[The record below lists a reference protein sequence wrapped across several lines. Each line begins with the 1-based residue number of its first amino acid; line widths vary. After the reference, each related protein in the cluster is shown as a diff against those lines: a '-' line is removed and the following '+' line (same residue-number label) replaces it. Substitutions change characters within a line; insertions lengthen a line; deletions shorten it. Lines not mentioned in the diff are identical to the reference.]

1 MSTEPTTRR
10 NPVSD
15 VDVDAEVD
23 VAVIGAGMAGLTAA
37 RDLSRAGRSVRVI
50 ESRDRVGGRLSS
62 AVSADGSPVD
72 LGATWFW
79 PGETRVAA
87 LVRELGLPIHPQHL
101 TGDAVFH
108 QPAGRQRLTG
118 NPIDVPSGR
127 FSLGAEALAVGLAEQ
142 LPADTVEFAS
152 PAVAVEATGR
162 NGPLTV
168 VTAGGPIRAGQVIV
182 ALPPALAVDRL
193 RFEPPL
199 PERLAGLAAAT
210 PVWMAS
216 VAKVVAIYDEPFW
229 RDQGLAGAAISH
241 LGPMGEIH
249 DMSGPD
255 GRPAAL
261 FGFARL
267 LRATDPPPDRDAIEA
282 QLDLLF
288 GPGAPTPNE
297 VFITDWRRDPDTAP
311 QGVDPSTAYQLF
323 GHPAYQQ
330 PAFDGRLHWAS
341 TETATVS
348 LGHIE
353 GAMASGERAAAAV
366 LALTRTPTATSTP
379 TTASTTRSTP

>member
-1 MSTEPTTRR
+1 
-10 NPVSD
+10 
-15 VDVDAEVD
+15 
-23 VAVIGAGMAGLTAA
+23 
-37 RDLSRAGRSVRVI
+37 
-50 ESRDRVGGRLSS
+50 
-62 AVSADGSPVD
+62 
-72 LGATWFW
+72 
-79 PGETRVAA
+79 
-87 LVRELGLPIHPQHL
+87 
-101 TGDAVFH
+101 
-108 QPAGRQRLTG
+108 
-118 NPIDVPSGR
+118 
-127 FSLGAEALAVGLAEQ
+127 
-142 LPADTVEFAS
+142 
-152 PAVAVEATGR
+152 
-162 NGPLTV
+162 
-168 VTAGGPIRAGQVIV
+168 
-182 ALPPALAVDRL
+182 
-193 RFEPPL
+193 
-199 PERLAGLAAAT
+199 
-210 PVWMAS
+210 MAS

-267 LRATDPPPDRDAIEA
+267 LRATDLPPDRDAIEA

-323 GHPAYQQ
+323 GHPAYQE

-348 LGHIE
+348 PGHIE
-353 GAMASGERAAAAV
+353 GAMASGERAASAV
-366 LALTRTPTATSTP
+366 LARTRTPPATSTP